1 MERRLAAILAA
12 DVAGYSRLTSADEE
26 GTHVQLQ
33 DHLRALVDPKI
44 AEHRGRVVK
53 NTGDG
58 MLAEFSSVVDALRCA
73 LDVQHGMAERNAE
86 VPDEKR
92 IEFRI
97 SVNVGDVIIDRD
109 DIFGDGVNVAARL
122 EGLAK
127 PGGICISED
136 AHRQV
141 RGKFDVTFEDAG
153 EQQLKNIARPV
164 RVFRVALD
172 DARPAKPISQP
183 HNAALAVRRDRS
195 SGRVTAIGAAVVL
208 IAAAGGAAFYFHLG
222 RAPVVSQMPDQLA
235 KPSERFSIV
244 VLPFANLSGDTSQD
258 YLADV
263 ISDELTTGFSRFRDI
278 FVISRST
285 AFTYKGKPT
294 NVRQIGKDLGVRYA
308 LEGSVQPNGDR
319 LRVNVQLID
328 TESDAHIW
336 ADQFD
341 ENRSD
346 LLQMQDA
353 IVTRIA
359 HAIGMK
365 MITERARLAQ
375 TRAANPNAEDLA
387 LRCSAA
393 LMRAHATSERDSAFR
408 MCEQALQID
417 PENLRAA
424 SQESFK
430 FTHRVANYTSPDRQA
445 DLRRADEL
453 ASLAIKIDPN
463 YSQAHTAK
471 GDVLLL
477 AGRYRE
483 ALSWARRRKIPV
495 VMVRSHTK
503 LDSLGAEYGRLGSLA
518 VVADDATGQLVDVV
532 NEMKTAVRLFGGAAL
547 PAHFPP
553 YVGSEQF
560 RRLTRLRMAAMLR
573 NNRMAARV
581 LSVAFGSALDKWSGL
596 YVTLTGDF
604 DENAARNIVERM
616 SNELRAEGLPLRHAG
631 SFGFDFAAT
640 EWFRNSITG
649 RYAVRIALS
658 DFPDTITRRLIT
670 EIAGWWGRNQR
681 Q

>member
-1 MERRLAAILAA
+1 MAASGQDRLERRLAAILAA
-12 DVAGYSRLTSADEE
+12 DVAGYGRLTCADEE

-58 MLAEFSSVVDALRCA
+58 MLAEFGSVVDALRCA
-73 LDVQHGMAERNAE
+73 LDIQLGMAERNAE

-97 SVNVGDVIIDRD
+97 GINVGDIIIDRD

-122 EGLAK
+122 EGLAE

-153 EQQLKNIARPV
+153 EQQLKNIAGPM
-164 RVFRVALD
+164 RVFRFALD

-183 HNAALAVRRDRS
+183 HNATLAVRRDRWS
-195 SGRVTAIGAAVVL
+195 ARITAIGAAVVL
-208 IAAAGGAAFYFHLG
+208 IAAAGGAAFYFHLS
-222 RAPVVSQMPDQLA
+222 RAPVVSQMPDQPA
-235 KPSERFSIV
+235 KPSESFSIV

-263 ISDELTTGFSRFRDI
+263 ISDELTTGFSRFRDS

-285 AFTYKGKPT
+285 AFTYKGKQI

-308 LEGSVQPNGDR
+308 LEGSVESSGDR

-336 ADQFD
+336 ARQFD

-359 HAIGMK
+359 HAIGMT
-365 MITERARLAQ
+365 MIAERARLAQ

-387 LRCSAA
+387 FRCSAA
-393 LMRAHATSERDSAFR
+393 LMRAHATPERDSAYR
-408 MCEQALQID
+408 LCEQALQID
-417 PENLRAA
+417 PENIRAA
-424 SQESFK
+424 SLESFK
-430 FTHRVANYTSPDRQA
+430 FTQRVASYTSPDRQA

-483 ALSWARRRKIPV
+483 AIDSYQRALMLLPSSIQPGLALAYNYAGEPEQAIAYADKAMRLSPTWPTLYIAKVTAFGILQNYEEALAWTGRGEAAAPEMPLWEFTRSALLALAGKEVDAR
-495 VMVRSHTK
+495 
-503 LDSLGAEYGRLGSLA
+503 
-518 VVADDATGQLVDVV
+518 
-532 NEMKTAVRLFGGAAL
+532 
-547 PAHFPP
+547 
-553 YVGSEQF
+553 
-560 RRLTRLRMAAMLR
+560 AAMQRYLA
-573 NNRMAARV
+573 N
-581 LSVAFGSALDKWSGL
+581 DKAPFR
-596 YVTLTGDF
+596 T
-604 DENAARNIVERM
+604 M
-616 SNELRAEGLPLRHAG
+616 SQRRAQLGPLPSYSPRFLIWGEKFTEGLRKAG
-631 SFGFDFAAT
+631 LP
-640 EWFRNSITG
+640 E
-649 RYAVRIALS
+649 
-658 DFPDTITRRLIT
+658 
-670 EIAGWWGRNQR
+670 
-681 Q
+681 